1 MPILQPASLQA
12 EDLRGVWVIFLATAL
27 VVAAF
32 VYALIFYALIRWRDR
47 GQAKMPPQFKQNAP
61 LEIIGVII
69 PLLIVIGLFYI
80 TYVREVANDALHA
93 NPYATVDVKAF
104 RWSWTFSYPGHNVS
118 ITGTPQAPPE
128 LVLPANKLT
137 QINLYS
143 ADIDHSFWIPAF
155 LFKRDALPGFP
166 NHFDLTPNKI
176 GVYPGNCS
184 EFCGLD
190 HALMTFTVRVVP
202 AADFERWLSTHATGS
217 LSSGAFAPQ
226 NATIARRANNVIVRL
241 KRVIVSLSNDPEQR
255 PKDASRRARRP

>member
-32 VYALIFYALIRWRDR
+32 VYALIFYSLFRWRDR
-47 GQAKMPPQFKQNAP
+47 GQTKLPPQFKQNAP
-61 LEIIGVII
+61 LEIIGVVI

-118 ITGTPQAPPE
+118 ITGTPQSPPE

-137 QINLYS
+137 QVNLYS

-202 AADFERWLSTHATGS
+202 AADFDRWLARS
-217 LSSGAFAPQ
+217 SSGALAPQ
-226 NATIARRANNVIVRL
+226 NAATARSPSGALAPQNASN
-241 KRVIVSLSNDPEQR
+241 VIVSLSNDPEQR
-255 PKDASRRARRP
+255 AKARRSRGRP

>member
-1 MPILQPASLQA
+1 MNGAMPILQPASLQA
-12 EDLRGVWVIFLATAL
+12 EDLRGVWVIFFATAM

-32 VYALIFYALIRWRDR
+32 VYALIFYSLLRWRDR
-47 GQAKMPPQFKQNAP
+47 GQGKMPPQFKQNAP

-69 PLLIVIGLFYI
+69 PLLIVVGLFYI
-80 TYVREVANDALHA
+80 TYVREVSNDAVHA
-93 NPYATVDVKAF
+93 NPYATVDIKAF
-104 RWSWTFSYPGHNVS
+104 RWSWTFSYPGHHVS
-118 ITGTPQAPPE
+118 ITGTPQSPPE

-202 AADFERWLSTHATGS
+202 AADFERWLSRRAS
-217 LSSGAFAPQ
+217 SSSSGALAPQ
-226 NATIARRANNVIVRL
+226 NATNVM
-241 KRVIVSLSNDPEQR
+241 VSLSNHPEQCHPER
-255 PKDASRRARRP
+255 RTKCASRRARGLP

>member
-12 EDLRGVWVIFLATAL
+12 EDLRGVWVIFFATAC
-27 VVAAF
+27 VVAVF
-32 VYALIFYALIRWRDR
+32 VYALIFYSLVRWRAR
-47 GQAKMPPQFKQNAP
+47 GQSKLPPQFKQNAP

-80 TYVREVANDALHA
+80 TYVREVSNDALHA

-104 RWSWTFSYPGHNVS
+104 RWSWAFSYPGHDIT
-118 ITGTPQAPPE
+118 ITGTPLQPPQ
-128 LVLPANKLT
+128 LVLPAGKLT

-143 ADIDHSFWIPAF
+143 EDIDHSFWIPAF

-176 GVYPGNCS
+176 GVYQGSCS

-190 HALMTFTVRVVP
+190 HALMTFTVRVVSP
-202 AADFERWLSTHATGS
+202 ADYARWLSSRAS
-217 LSSGAFAPQ
+217 ARQ
-226 NATIARRANNVIVRL
+226 NASMATTVHEVER
-241 KRVIVSLSNDPEQR
+241 
-255 PKDASRRARRP
+255 